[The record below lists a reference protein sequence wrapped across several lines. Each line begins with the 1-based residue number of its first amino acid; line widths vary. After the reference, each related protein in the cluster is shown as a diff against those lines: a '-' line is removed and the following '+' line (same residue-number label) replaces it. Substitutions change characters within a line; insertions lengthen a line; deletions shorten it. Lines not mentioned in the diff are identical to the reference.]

1 MQLEEFALAYGR
13 SGELPHTVV
22 MLFSSNWLAAALLF
36 SLLLPDTSFGKLSIS
51 EFVADNDGSY
61 LDGDGDASDWIELHN
76 SSAVPVSINGLF
88 LTDNASDPTR
98 WLLPDVTIPAGGY
111 LVVFASGKDR
121 RDPQG
126 ELHTNFSL
134 SAGGEYLA
142 LVDGDGNTPLSQ
154 FTPEYP
160 KQFYG
165 TTYGAGTNAATEP
178 ETLIPWPTAG
188 TWIVPPSDIGSSW
201 QSADFDD
208 SSWNSAQTG
217 IGYGYR
223 FPNFIG
229 AGGNTDL
236 AMRGIAG
243 SAYVRIPFSIENPAE
258 IVAMNLSLFYEDGFA
273 AYLNGE
279 LVAAKNLPEPLS
291 YDSIATG
298 RGEIRESDN
307 MENFPLD
314 FAGKLR
320 SGENIL
326 AFQILNDT
334 TGSSD
339 ILLIPMLTAETRD
352 LSDGVIS
359 GYLEEPTPGAPN
371 SGIEFTDYVRDTTFD
386 VDRGFFEA
394 PFGVTVESATPGA
407 TIIYTTNGST
417 PTLSNGNQVAPAD
430 DASPASALVNVTT
443 STALRAIAV
452 KTGLRPSNV
461 DTQTYLFLDDVLN
474 QPAQPPGYPLPWRS
488 RNGNTIPGDFQMD
501 PDVIGSVYT
510 RDELKEAL
518 RDLPTISIVTDIDNL
533 FDQQTGIQVNPQD
546 SGPNSE
552 RRVSVEMI
560 DFKDGSPIQLDAGM
574 LMNGNASRNPNRG
587 KHNFRLAFRNEY
599 GAGKMRF
606 PLFGSDAPTET
617 FNQIILRGGNGNSWV
632 HPTAAVRQFGMYIRD
647 QWFRDARFAMGYPEA
662 LQNEVHVYIN
672 GLYFGMHHLFERIE
686 EEWTA
691 ERFGGDEDDWEGFR
705 IVGGNNIEVIN
716 GTQSEV
722 NARMLE
728 SWRTVLDA
736 ARAGDLETV
745 KQYLD
750 LDSFID
756 YLVLNFHAGN
766 TDWDQNNVRAMRRTN
781 PPGKYMFFCHDA
793 ERAGL
798 NGLSTGNLNINS
810 ITHGRGG
817 TQHRPTSINAWLTD
831 DPEYALRF
839 ADRAYKHMFNDGALT
854 PENGAAQWDARA
866 QRIRLAMK
874 AESARWGDHVDSN
887 PRTLV
892 DFDRGLNRE
901 YNTWFPNRTPISIS
915 QFRAAGLYPDLD
927 PPAFSQHGGK
937 VSAGSGL
944 ILTNEAGDIYYTTDG
959 SDPRLAGGGIHPN
972 AVKIN
977 GAKSEQTLIAAG
989 ATGWSYLDDGSD
1001 QGSAWK
1007 EPAYDDS
1014 LWAVGDAPLGFGS
1027 INDHPFPGPWIN
1039 PNRNIT
1045 VYFRKNFEVI
1055 NVTLITEA
1063 TARVMSDGGAIV
1075 YLNGTEIARDNMPA
1089 DPVDFETL
1097 ALSDSNVREGHID
1110 VFTFPP
1116 SAFAEGTNVI
1126 AIELHN
1132 GSAGSSDMGMGFQL
1146 DVTALNTPGDA
1157 VTINGPTT
1165 VRTRSF
1171 DGSEWSALNE
1181 AVFVT
1186 ALPASADNLVISEIF
1201 YHPAGD
1207 LEVTEYIEL
1216 MNIADEAISLAGVTF
1231 NGGISFVFPDDAVLE
1246 AGERLLLVADLDGF
1260 VAAFGND
1267 LPVAGVYTGRL
1278 DNGGESLSLV
1288 GADGA
1293 LIRNFQYDDRAPWP
1307 LPADGD
1313 GYSLTLIAPTVNP
1326 DPGEAVSWRS
1336 SVNPGGSPG
1345 ESDAVPFEGSNA
1357 ADLLAYALEDPL
1369 AAMTVSIANLEDNG
1383 SFDNYLVATVSTN
1396 AGADDAEV
1404 VVEFSSDLE
1413 TWQRGTAVFLGSDEQ
1428 AGGITRRDWRAPTPW
1443 LGNES
1448 LRFARL
1454 VVTARP

>member
-1 MQLEEFALAYGR
+1 MT
-13 SGELPHTVV
+13 S
-22 MLFSSNWLAAALLF
+22 SSNRPAAALL
-36 SLLLPDTSFGKLSIS
+36 SLLLLPAAAFGQLSIT

-76 SSAVPVSINGLF
+76 TGAVPVSTDGLF
-88 LTDNASDPTR
+88 LTDSDSDLAK
-98 WLLPDVTIPAGGY
+98 WEFPDVTVPAGGY

-121 RDPQG
+121 SDLQG

-142 LVDGDGNTPLSQ
+142 LVDTDGSTSVSQ

-160 KQFYG
+160 RQFYG
-165 TTYGAGTNAATEP
+165 AAYGTGTNSATES
-178 ETLIPWPTAG
+178 ETLIPWPTVG
-188 TWIVPPSDIGSSW
+188 TWIVPPSDIGNSW

-217 IGYGYR
+217 IGYGYS

-229 AGGNTDL
+229 AGGNTDSV
-236 AMRGIAG
+236 MRGIAG
-243 SAYVRIPFSIENPAE
+243 SAYVRIPFNIENPAE
-258 IVAMNLSLFYEDGFA
+258 VVAMNLELFYEDGFA

-279 LVAAKNLPEPLS
+279 PVASKNLPEPLR
-291 YDSIATG
+291 YDSIATD
-298 RGEIRESDN
+298 RGEIREGDT
-307 MENFPLD
+307 MERFPLD

-326 AFQILNDT
+326 AFQILNDSA
-334 TGSSD
+334 GSSD
-339 ILLIPMLTAETRD
+339 ILLIPMLTVETRD
-352 LSDGVIS
+352 LSGGVIG

-394 PFGVTVESATPGA
+394 PFGVNIESATPGA
-407 TIIYTTNGST
+407 TIIYTTDGST
-417 PTLSNGNQVAPAD
+417 PTLSNGTQITSAN
-430 DASPASALVNVTT
+430 DATPASALVDVTT
-443 STALRAIAV
+443 STVLRAIAV

-501 PDVIGSVYT
+501 PDVVGSVYT
-510 RDELKEAL
+510 REELKEAL

-560 DFKDGSPIQLDAGM
+560 DFEDGSPIQLDAGM

-599 GAGKMRF
+599 GAGKLRF

-632 HPTAAVRQFGMYIRD
+632 HPTVAVRQFAMYIRD

-691 ERFGGDEDDWEGFR
+691 ERFGGEEDDWEGFR
-705 IVGGNNIEVIN
+705 IVGGNNIEVIK

-722 NARMLE
+722 NSRMLE
-728 SWRTVLDA
+728 SWRAVLDA

-745 KQYLD
+745 EQYLD

-766 TDWDQNNVRAMRRTN
+766 TDWDQNNVRAMRRVN

-817 TQHRPTSINAWLTD
+817 TQHRPTSINAWLQSN
-831 DPEYALRF
+831 PEYAQRF

-866 QRIRLAMK
+866 QGIRLAMK
-874 AESARWGDHVDSN
+874 AESARWGDHVDST

-892 DFDRGLNRE
+892 DFDRGLSRE

-915 QFRAAGLYPDLD
+915 QFRAAGLYPDID
-927 PPAFSQHGGK
+927 PPVFSQHGGMI
-937 VSAGSGL
+937 APGSGL
-944 ILTNEAGDIYYTTDG
+944 ILTNDTGDIYYTTDG
-959 SDPRLAGGGIHPN
+959 SDPRLSGGGTHPD
-972 AVKIN
+972 AIKIN

-1007 EPAYDDS
+1007 EPAYNDS

-1027 INDHPFPGPWIN
+1027 VNDHPFPGPWIN
-1039 PNRNIT
+1039 PERNIT
-1045 VYFRKNFEVI
+1045 VYFRKNFEVT
-1055 NVTLITEA
+1055 NSSLITEA

-1089 DPVDFETL
+1089 DPVDFETE
-1097 ALSDSNVREGHID
+1097 ALSDSNIREGNID

-1116 SAFAEGTNVI
+1116 SAFVEGTNVI

-1132 GSAGSSDMGMGFQL
+1132 GSAGSSDMGMDLQL

-1157 VTINGPTT
+1157 ITIDGPTT

-1171 DGSEWSALNE
+1171 DGNEWSALSE

-1186 ALPASADNLVISEIF
+1186 APPASPENLVISEI
-1201 YHPAGD
+1201 YYNPSGD
-1207 LEVTEYIEL
+1207 PEVTEYLEL
-1216 MNIADEAISLAGVTF
+1216 MNISGETISLAGVVF
-1231 NGGISFVFPDDAVLE
+1231 NGGITFAFPDDAVLG
-1246 AGERLLLVADLDGF
+1246 AGERLILVADPDGF
-1260 VAAFGND
+1260 EAAFGNG
-1267 LPVAGVYTGRL
+1267 LPVAGTYAGRL
-1278 DNGGESLSLV
+1278 DNGGETISLLATE
-1288 GADGA
+1288 GAV
-1293 LIRNFQYDDRAPWP
+1293 IQNFQYDDRAPWP

-1313 GYSLTLIAPTVNP
+1313 GFSLSLIAPAGNP
-1326 DPGEAVSWRS
+1326 DPGEAANWRS
-1336 SVNPGGSPG
+1336 SLAAGGSPG
-1345 ESDAVPFEGSNA
+1345 VSDGLPFQGA
-1357 ADLLAYALEDPL
+1357 TADDLLAYALVDVLEPL
-1369 AAMTVSIANLEDNG
+1369 TISIRNFEDNG
-1383 SFDNYLVATVSTN
+1383 SFGEYLVATVSTMP
-1396 AGADDAEV
+1396 GADDARV
-1404 VVEFSSDLE
+1404 VVEFSSDLANWE
-1413 TWQRGTAVFLGSDEQ
+1413 SGTAVFLGSDEQ
-1428 AGGITRRDWRAPTPW
+1428 AGVTRRAWRAPTPW
-1443 LGNES
+1443 SVNNP